1 MRTHTRLCAYSSY
14 QNLAMPSKS
23 PTSPSAS
30 APKPSP
36 APPPAPGLAPAGAAT
51 PPARAPR
58 KRSAPKTPHLP
69 AVRTAAAEPELPLP
83 RIETRRSEVHGNGV
97 FAVQDLKAGE
107 LLMEY
112 TGEVISWKEAL
123 RRHPHDPLQPNHTF
137 YFHVDDKR
145 VIDGGVNGND
155 AKWINH
161 SCEPNCE
168 ADEQDGRIF
177 IKALRDIPAGQEL
190 NYDYGLVIDEPYTPE
205 LLADFPCW
213 CGSESCR
220 GTLLSPNEG
229 GDVPGQDKRKK
240 KERKKARKAG
250 KDKAAQGRDDAKKS
264 KGKKKKKKAGK
275 D

>member
-1 MRTHTRLCAYSSY
+1 
-14 QNLAMPSKS
+14 MPSKS

-30 APKPSP
+30 P
-36 APPPAPGLAPAGAAT
+36 T
-51 PPARAPR
+51 PPALESLSAAAVAAPAETGTAKPRAPR
-58 KRSAPKTPHLP
+58 KRSAPQTPHTP
-69 AVRTAAAEPELPLP
+69 AVRTAAAEPEVAQP
-83 RIETRRSEVHGNGV
+83 RIEMRRSEVHGNGV
-97 FAVQDLKAGE
+97 FAVADLKAGE

-123 RRHPHDPLQPNHTF
+123 RRHPHDPAQPNHTF
-137 YFHVDDKR
+137 YFHIDDKN

-161 SCEPNCE
+161 SCAPNCE
-168 ADEQDGRIF
+168 ADEQDGRIY
-177 IKALRDIPAGQEL
+177 IKALRDIPAGQEI

-220 GTLLSPNEG
+220 GTLLSPNDE
-229 GDVPGQDKRKK
+229 GDVPGQDKKK
-240 KERKKARKAG
+240 KDKKKSKKKKHAKKAG
-250 KDKAAQGRDDAKKS
+250 KDKAAQGSDDAKKPRN
-264 KGKKKKKKAGK
+264 KKKKKADK